1 MRWHPLILSKE
12 IDPLPHG
19 MTHCAF
25 KKSNI
30 SEHAMVRSCLLCL
43 VLIFLCSTEACQT
56 NGKVEHS
63 MKSTVFGKLP
73 DGREVHQYTL
83 TNKSGMFVQIIDF
96 GATVT
101 SLRVPDRNGKI
112 EDVVLGYDSLQ
123 GYVEGTAYFG
133 AIVGRYGNRIAKG
146 RFQLDG
152 KDYQLT
158 VNDGENH
165 LHGGKIGF
173 NKVLWDAKI
182 LHSTDEPA
190 LQLQYTSRDG
200 EEGYPGTVVLN
211 VTYFLTEKNEL
222 RIEYQGTT
230 DKPTILNPTQ
240 HSYFNLSGDFTKRI
254 TGHRLMIEAD
264 QYTPVDKG
272 LIPTGELASV
282 ENTPFDFR
290 VAKFIQDGID
300 DDNEQI
306 GFGRGFDHNWV
317 LRGSPGTVRKA
328 AELSYSA
335 NGRILT
341 VFTDQPGLQ
350 FYTGNFLDGSAK
362 GKNGIAY
369 EYRTGLCLEAQA
381 FPDTPNKPQFGSVT
395 LRPGRVYLQTTIYQ
409 FSAR

>member
-1 MRWHPLILSKE
+1 
-12 IDPLPHG
+12 
-19 MTHCAF
+19 
-25 KKSNI
+25 
-30 SEHAMVRSCLLCL
+30 MVRSRLFCL
-43 VLIFLCSTEACQT
+43 VVLILCSTEACQT
-56 NGKVEHS
+56 NGKVGPA
-63 MKSTVFGKLP
+63 MNSTVFGKLP
-73 DGREVHQYTL
+73 DGRTVHQYTL
-83 TNKSGMFVQIIDF
+83 TNKSGAVVQILDY

-101 SLRVPDRNGKI
+101 SVRVPDRHGKI

-123 GYVEGTAYFG
+123 GYVDGTNYFG
-133 AIVGRYGNRIAKG
+133 AVVGRYGNRIAKG

-165 LHGGKIGF
+165 LHGGETGF

-182 LHSTDEPA
+182 LRNADEPA

-290 VAKFIQDGID
+290 VAKLIQDGIN
-300 DDNEQI
+300 DDNEQLR
-306 GFGRGFDHNWV
+306 FGRGFDHNWV
-317 LRGSPGTVRKA
+317 LRGSPGKVRKA
-328 AELSYSA
+328 AELSYPA
-335 NGRILT
+335 NGRVLT
-341 VFTDQPGLQ
+341 VFPDQPGLQ

-369 EYRTGLCLEAQA
+369 QYRTGLCLEAQA

-395 LRPGRVYLQTTIYQ
+395 LRPGHVYLQTTIYQ